1 MKRLLFFNLL
11 LFIVIICCGCKGEPN
26 SYVSQNEVAYLTI
39 KTTYY
44 DMPQKIVTKKEDI
57 SNVINY
63 INDIK
68 KKSINMDSLRG
79 GNTSWIQTY
88 DEDDYMI
95 DSIMFQGKYLDLNG
109 QMYKINEIENER
121 MMDLYD
127 FLDYSETNWE
137 ENCLDALNYQKPYKR
152 K

>member
-1 MKRLLFFNLL
+1 
-11 LFIVIICCGCKGEPN
+11 
-26 SYVSQNEVAYLTI
+26 
-39 KTTYY
+39 
-44 DMPQKIVTKKEDI
+44 MPQKIVTKKEDI

-137 ENCLDALNYQKPYKR
+137 ENCLDVLNYQKPYKR